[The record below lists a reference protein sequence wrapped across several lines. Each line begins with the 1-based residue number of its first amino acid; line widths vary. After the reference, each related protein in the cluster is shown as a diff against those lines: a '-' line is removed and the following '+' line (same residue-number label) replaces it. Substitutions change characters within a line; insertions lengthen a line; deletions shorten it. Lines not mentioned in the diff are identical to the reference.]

1 MTVVVD
7 QDCHEIGAIMESL
20 QSLGM
25 KKPRADS
32 VNRQVGSCFFSAS
45 NDVEVE
51 PIKMYGDADRHPRS
65 SIF

>member
-45 NDVEVE
+45 SD
-51 PIKMYGDADRHPRS
+51 G
-65 SIF
+65 